1 MCMQV
6 RVDMADSPP
15 EREEMNAILREYY
28 ELVIGRLVADGGP
41 EMTPG
46 APIADFWAHLDE
58 FLPPRAVW
66 HWHGPTTAGCW
77 AVALSRTL
85 ATVAAR

>member
-28 ELVIGRLVADGGP
+28 ELVIGRLVADGGV
-41 EMTPG
+41 
-46 APIADFWAHLDE
+46 
-58 FLPPRAVW
+58 PR
-66 HWHGPTTAGCW
+66 
-77 AVALSRTL
+77 
-85 ATVAAR
+85 